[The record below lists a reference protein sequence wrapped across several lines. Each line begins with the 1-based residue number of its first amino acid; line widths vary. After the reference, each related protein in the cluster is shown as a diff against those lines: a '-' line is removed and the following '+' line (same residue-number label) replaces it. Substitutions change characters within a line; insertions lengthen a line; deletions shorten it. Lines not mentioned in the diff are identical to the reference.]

1 MYVGSNAG
9 FFEAIH
15 AGNLVDFTD
24 ENLTTNDKINPFT
37 NVEETFDFYSAG
49 KGREVFGFASPT
61 FLTDSTAIN
70 SADTLSGNTPPDFR
84 TGDFKSFVLEN
95 SSARSFYDST
105 PLIAD
110 VFLDSD
116 QNGTNGIQN
125 PSPPDVGCTSTITNP
140 DGVVDPC
147 GKEWHT
153 VVFAAN
159 KNGGGSISA
168 IDITNPECE
177 NEECENSVDG
187 TVAIS
192 TLLTDGSTYPSH
204 LWTIFDN
211 DFGNTWSNPNIGK
224 VRMKRV
230 DSNGNDIIVPRRVV
244 FMGAGIDPADTDPT
258 SGVSF
263 GNAVHAI
270 DIGSG

>member
-1 MYVGSNAG
+1 MKDCLRDKVVDFVRGHNKILPITDPLGIAGVDIGQSCPDPSNPEITDSFDTCSIKFSSYNSQPVFVGSPPTTFSDIGFAQFAQEFRKRSAIMYVGSNAG

-61 FLTDSTAIN
+61 FLIDSTAIN
-70 SADTLSGNTPPDFR
+70 SADTLLGNTPPDFR

-125 PSPPDVGCTSTITNP
+125 PTPPDVGCTSTITNP

-147 GKEWHT
+147 GKEWH
-153 VVFAAN
+153 
-159 KNGGGSISA
+159 
-168 IDITNPECE
+168 
-177 NEECENSVDG
+177 
-187 TVAIS
+187 
-192 TLLTDGSTYPSH
+192 L
-204 LWTIFDN
+204 
-211 DFGNTWSNPNIGK
+211 
-224 VRMKRV
+224 
-230 DSNGNDIIVPRRVV
+230 
-244 FMGAGIDPADTDPT
+244 
-258 SGVSF
+258 
-263 GNAVHAI
+263 
-270 DIGSG
+270 